1 MLARLVSALL
11 CASAIVSP
19 ANGLNIL
26 MSNDD
31 GFGSA
36 NTREFYRLL
45 RVAGHDAWF
54 IASAVDQSGQGGRFA
69 FTTYPNLT
77 NATEF
82 NLVPAGAPSLGPD
95 PIDDHIWVSISINT
109 SCMICC

>member
-1 MLARLVSALL
+1 MRSYLLSALVCTSALVS
-11 CASAIVSP
+11 P
-19 ANGLNIL
+19 THGLNIL

-45 RVAGHDAWF
+45 RSAGSDTWF
-54 IASAVDQSGQGGRFA
+54 IASAVDQSGQGGRFT

-77 NATEF
+77 NAT
-82 NLVPAGAPSLGPD
+82 
-95 PIDDHIWVSISINT
+95 
-109 SCMICC
+109 